1 MSVLAAA
8 FLVLLSLHVAYSVYR
23 NRRRA
28 GITDPVH
35 PELYPVC
42 FSSPPFV
49 VTCLSALKPHTPG
62 RVLAGYL
69 QLGLFA
75 LACVI
80 GVEHGIFSRRL
91 VSPLDIGM
99 GVLIGHL
106 VFGASLLITQASVR
120 EAALHLVDLHP
131 LWSFIVENPA
141 VLMQYIAI
149 SVAEEMMYRVSAQ
162 PALAALTGSPWM
174 AVVVVAI
181 AFCIVHEHFFKNPP
195 GQSAEFFLFAVLL
208 GALYYWTG
216 SLILVIV
223 VHAVRNIEIAF
234 LEEWAHAEA
243 CGGEGLAE
251 IEREYRAGH
260 RAAVLLAGAG
270 LRGVACFEY
279 VRTIPGPARAMEQS

>member
-8 FLVLLSLHVAYSVYR
+8 FLVLLSLHVAHSLYR
-23 NRRRA
+23 HRRP
-28 GITDPVH
+28 GFVDPVH

-42 FSSPPFV
+42 FSVPPFV
-49 VTCLSALKPHTPG
+49 VTCLSALNPRAPG

-69 QLGLFA
+69 QLALFV
-75 LACVI
+75 LACVL
-80 GVEHGIFSRRL
+80 GVQYGMFSRRL
-91 VSPLDIGM
+91 VSPVDIALGL
-99 GVLIGHL
+99 LIGHL

-120 EAALHLVDLHP
+120 EAALHLIDLHP

-149 SVAEEMMYRVSAQ
+149 SIAEEMMYRVCAQ
-162 PALAALTGSPWM
+162 PALIALTGSPWAGILM
-174 AVVVVAI
+174 VAI
-181 AFCIVHEHFFKNPP
+181 VFCAVHEHFFKNPP

-208 GALYYWTG
+208 GALYYGTG

-234 LEEWAHAEA
+234 LEDWVHAEA
-243 CGGEGLAE
+243 CGGEGLAD
-251 IEREYRAGH
+251 IEREYRTGQ
-260 RAAVLLAGAG
+260 RAAVLLSGAG

-279 VRTIPGPARAMEQS
+279 VRTIPGPAHAMEQS